1 VAQALELFF
10 DPGTES
16 AVRAIWANLE
26 ARGLR
31 SMGRSGHG
39 RHRPHVTLAVAER
52 MTPAQADTATA
63 PLRDANDL
71 ALQLGSVAVFPGR
84 AGVLYLAVV
93 PTLRLLRLHREVH
106 AQLMGAG
113 VEADRHYLPD
123 VWVPHCTLAE
133 GLTPDQITT
142 AVGAVKRLRPIAG
155 EASSVG
161 LVDTDTGAVRPIA
174 ELPHSVGAD

>member
-1 VAQALELFF
+1 MANALELFF
-10 DPGTES
+10 DPETES

-31 SMGRSGHG
+31 SPARSRHG

-52 MTPAQADTATA
+52 MTRVQAEVATV

-71 ALQLGSVAVFPGR
+71 TLQLGSVAVFPGR
-84 AGVLYLAVV
+84 VGVLYLAVV
-93 PTLRLLRLHREVH
+93 PTLRLLGLHREIH
-106 AQLMGAG
+106 ARLIGAG

-123 VWVPHCTLAE
+123 AWVPHCTLAE
-133 GLTPDQITT
+133 GLMPEQVTT
-142 AVGAVKRLRPIAG
+142 AVGAVKRLRPIPG

-161 LVDTDTGAVRPIA
+161 LVDTDTGVATPLA
-174 ELPHSVGAD
+174 DLPHSVGTD